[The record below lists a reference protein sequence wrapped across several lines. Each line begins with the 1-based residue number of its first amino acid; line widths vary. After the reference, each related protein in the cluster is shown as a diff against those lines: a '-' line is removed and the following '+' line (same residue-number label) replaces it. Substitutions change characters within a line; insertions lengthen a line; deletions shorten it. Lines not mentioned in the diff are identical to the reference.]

1 MKYLIK
7 TLFFISF
14 IIFTSCD
21 KYAEKYNYNY
31 ERIEIDNF
39 YKKDSLFESFITP
52 FRENIEKD
60 LYTPYAYSVKNY
72 NKKDGELNTAIG
84 NMMADAV
91 YKLSNPIFKSLT
103 GENIDMVLLNY
114 GGIRSSISIGNI
126 NKKTAYNIMP
136 FENDVVVT
144 KLSGEDIFL
153 MIEYLIITKQA
164 HPISNAQIILNNNYE
179 LISAKVN
186 NKLIRNTEYYN
197 VATSNFLLN
206 GGDKMDFF
214 SNSIKNTKL
223 NYKIRDL
230 LIDYF
235 ISIDTL
241 NLTNDKRFYIKR

>member
-1 MKYLIK
+1 
-7 TLFFISF
+7 
-14 IIFTSCD
+14 
-21 KYAEKYNYNY
+21 
-31 ERIEIDNF
+31 
-39 YKKDSLFESFITP
+39 
-52 FRENIEKD
+52 
-60 LYTPYAYSVKNY
+60 
-72 NKKDGELNTAIG
+72 
-84 NMMADAV
+84 MMADAV
-91 YKLSNPIFKSLT
+91 YELSNPIFKSLT

-126 NKKTAYNIMP
+126 NKKTAYNLMP
-136 FENDVVVT
+136 FENDIVVT
-144 KLSGEDIFL
+144 KLSGKDIFL
-153 MIEYLIITKQA
+153 MINYLTNAKLA

-186 NKLIRNTEYYN
+186 NKLIKNRDYYN

-214 SNSIKNTKL
+214 SNSIKSTKL

-241 NLTNDKRFYIKR
+241 NLTNDKRFFIKR

>member
-1 MKYLIK
+1 
-7 TLFFISF
+7 
-14 IIFTSCD
+14 
-21 KYAEKYNYNY
+21 
-31 ERIEIDNF
+31 
-39 YKKDSLFESFITP
+39 
-52 FRENIEKD
+52 
-60 LYTPYAYSVKNY
+60 
-72 NKKDGELNTAIG
+72 
-84 NMMADAV
+84 MMADAV

-144 KLSGEDIFL
+144 KLSGKDIFL
-153 MIEYLIITKQA
+153 MIKYLIITKQA

>member
-1 MKYLIK
+1 MKYLLK
-7 TLFFISF
+7 SLFFISLLVF
-14 IIFTSCD
+14 SSCK
-21 KYAEKYNYNY
+21 KYTDKYNYKY
-31 ERIEIDNF
+31 ASIEIDTIH
-39 YKKDSLFESFITP
+39 KKDSLFESFIAP
-52 FRENIEKD
+52 FREKIEKD
-60 LYTPYAYSVKNY
+60 LYTPYAYSIKNY

-91 YKLSNPIFKSLT
+91 YELSNPIFKSLT
-103 GENIDMVLLNY
+103 GETVDMVLLNY

-126 NKKTAYNIMP
+126 NKKTAYNLMP
-136 FENDVVVT
+136 FENDIVVT
-144 KLSGEDIFL
+144 KLSGKDIFL
-153 MIEYLIITKQA
+153 MINYLTNAKLA

-186 NKLIRNTEYYN
+186 NKLIKNTDYYN

-214 SNSIKNTKL
+214 SNSIKSTKL

-241 NLTNDKRFYIKR
+241 NLTNDKRFFIKR

>member
-14 IIFTSCD
+14 IIFTSCN

-31 ERIEIDNF
+31 ERIEIDSF

-144 KLSGEDIFL
+144 KQKSE
-153 MIEYLIITKQA
+153 T
-164 HPISNAQIILNNNYE
+164 
-179 LISAKVN
+179 KVN